1 MTTDPYR
8 IKRIERLEKLP
19 VGVLQAELARLKEE
33 LAAIGGPITDRSK
46 ATKEQ
51 LMRVSQYIGPIKD
64 YELALSAHRW
74 QVREQAKPQQ
84 QDEPALP
91 GWLSAEARQQA
102 WREMEALGI
111 KSPEE
116 WVKRNSLR
124 NSLYE
129 ALPDLPENQ

>member
-1 MTTDPYR
+1 MSLNPYQL
-8 IKRIERLEKLP
+8 KQVARLEAQGAGA
-19 VGVLQAELARLKEE
+19 VQSALARLEAE
-33 LAAIGGPITDRSK
+33 LAAIGGPVVNR
-46 ATKEQ
+46 AAETKERLWAVGRLEEQ
-51 LMRVSQYIGPIKD
+51 IKIHKI
-64 YELALSAHRW
+64 ALSAHRW
-74 QVREQAKPQQ
+74 EVKPQPKPQQ

-102 WREMEALGI
+102 RREMEEFGI